1 MMTLLA
7 FMGLSALLGVLA
19 YFKFRQDFKAG
30 ETKANLEH
38 TKEDLANAIE
48 ENKGLSNRPR
58 TSDDRSERLREW
70 IDKLPNK

>member
-1 MMTLLA
+1 
-7 FMGLSALLGVLA
+7 MGLSAFLGVLG

-38 TKEDLANAIE
+38 SQEDLKNAVD
-48 ENKGLSNRPR
+48 ENKALSNRPR
-58 TSDDRSERLREW
+58 TSDDRADRLRKW